1 MHTYVEK
8 VSNSYGYTSK
18 ATYDYAFGQMLSSTD
33 LNGQEVSYQ
42 LDALGRVKQIKGPYE
57 QQGGAGYT
65 IRFAYHPKA
74 SIPWALTE
82 HYDPAHP
89 GNPLETV
96 TFVDGLGRVLQTK
109 KDVALFQGEGKADE
123 EAMVVSG
130 KVIYDAYG
138 RAVEAYQPRVDKGK
152 PGEFLG
158 GEGEHPTKTTYDV
171 LSRAEEVTLP
181 DGAQTKTT
189 YGFGSDRDGNKQF
202 LTQTTDANKISTEQ
216 YTDARGQ
223 SHCRQE
229 CREGLDELSLQ
240 RDERAGERY
249 RRSRPQHHLSV

>member
-1 MHTYVEK
+1 MLPMRAGKRLSINYEYDQAVHTYVEK

-33 LNGQEVSYQ
+33 LNGQQVNYE
-42 LDALGRVKQIKGPYE
+42 LDATSEGSSRSRARMSSKG
-57 QQGGAGYT
+57 GLGYT

-74 SIPWALTE
+74 SIPWALTQ

-138 RAVEAYQPRVDKGK
+138 RVVEAYQPRVDQGK

-171 LSRAEEVTLP
+171 LGQGRKRDPAGR
-181 DGAQTKTT
+181 GA
-189 YGFGSDRDGNKQF
+189 D
-202 LTQTTDANKISTEQ
+202 
-216 YTDARGQ
+216 
-223 SHCRQE
+223 
-229 CREGLDELSLQ
+229 
-240 RDERAGERY
+240 
-249 RRSRPQHHLSV
+249 